1 MALPQFRLGLYKA
14 TAGRNRFSE
23 EALSGGIMI
32 AALRILVVTILDLYW
47 WVVIVAVIA
56 SWLVGFGI
64 INSWHPMTRSFLR
77 ALDAM
82 TAPVFNPIRRI
93 IPPLGGLDLS
103 PLIVLLLITFLRN
116 WLTLGTFL

>member
-1 MALPQFRLGLYKA
+1 
-14 TAGRNRFSE
+14 
-23 EALSGGIMI
+23 MI
-32 AALRILVVTILDLYW
+32 SALRIVLITVLDLYW
-47 WVVIVAVIA
+47 WVVIIAVIA

-64 INSWHPMTRSFLR
+64 INSWHPMTRSVLR
-77 ALDAM
+77 ALDAL

-116 WLTLGTFL
+116 WLTIGTIL